1 MEQVKAIKSYKSLW
15 IDFKANIVG
24 PVILNF
30 ENCYMS
36 LQDRT
41 LWGRRGGGGGG
52 GGSSC
57 GVGRAFYSF
66 QCLGTLAG
74 FVEF

>member
-1 MEQVKAIKSYKSLW
+1 MKQFKAIKSYKSLW

-36 LQDRT
+36 LEHINRWGRCGGREQ
-41 LWGRRGGGGGG
+41 LWGGWGILQ
-52 GGSSC
+52 
-57 GVGRAFYSF
+57 FN
-66 QCLGTLAG
+66 
-74 FVEF
+74 FVFNA